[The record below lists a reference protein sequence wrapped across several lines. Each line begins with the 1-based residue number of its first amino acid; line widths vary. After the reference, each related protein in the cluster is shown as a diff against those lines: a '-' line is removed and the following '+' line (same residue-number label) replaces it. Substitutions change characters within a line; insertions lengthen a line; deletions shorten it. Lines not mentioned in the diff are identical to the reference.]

1 MYDGIG
7 AYDSLSHV
15 DRYTKS
21 VEKASHF
28 LKACLDA
35 DKVLGDSIQFE
46 ALRQVASLA
55 SNSKCESLVLS
66 GRMLVNTFSTKR
78 YRSAFR
84 GE

>member
-1 MYDGIG
+1 MCSSSLEYKFTNFVCSTVNYVFNIPGMYDGIG

-46 ALRQVASLA
+46 AL
-55 SNSKCESLVLS
+55 K
-66 GRMLVNTFSTKR
+66 
-78 YRSAFR
+78 
-84 GE
+84 